1 MIGRFDADLKGLS
14 DKSDANVKDLS
25 DKSDAN
31 VKGLSDKFDAKFDS
45 SNRQTLNLTVALSV
59 TSILFLIYMEVKGI
73 VS

>member
-1 MIGRFDADLKGLS
+1 MIGRFDADLKG
-14 DKSDANVKDLS
+14 LS

-45 SNRQTLNLTVALSV
+45 SNRQTLNLTVALCLIA
-59 TSILFLIYMEVKGI
+59 ILFLIYMEVKGI